1 MIQSGQQIQQLVE
14 QFKDLK
20 EDMPDQI
27 MDKLKSH
34 CSGLENNVNEKMTD
48 LNSENKILLQVSAC
62 SYHNVVSS
70 ITYTNEI
77 SLFFGIFIC
86 YLVVKL

>member
-1 MIQSGQQIQQLVE
+1 MTRKLIYTHMVQSDQKVQQLVE

-27 MDKLKSH
+27 MDKLKLH

-48 LNSENKILLQVSAC
+48 LNSENKILLQVTVHIII
-62 SYHNVVSS
+62 Y
-70 ITYTNEI
+70 
-77 SLFFGIFIC
+77 
-86 YLVVKL
+86 K

>member
-1 MIQSGQQIQQLVE
+1 MIQSGQQVQQLVE

-27 MDKLKSH
+27 MDKLKLH

-48 LNSENKILLQVSAC
+48 LNSENKILLQVSVHIII
-62 SYHNVVSS
+62 Y
-70 ITYTNEI
+70 
-77 SLFFGIFIC
+77 
-86 YLVVKL
+86 K